1 MVSPSITLSPS
12 GHTNHFRNFIFN
24 KKYSTRDIGKY
35 RLLEAPQAHPG
46 AAKHLLG
53 DGEDY
58 FGGLQNR
65 FSRHMH
71 RFLGDQ
77 EEAPHAPQQSEGA
90 HIQLTRRY
98 GDHAQYQ
105 VLR

>member
-1 MVSPSITLSPS
+1 
-12 GHTNHFRNFIFN
+12 
-24 KKYSTRDIGKY
+24 
-35 RLLEAPQAHPG
+35 
-46 AAKHLLG
+46 LG

-65 FSRHMH
+65 FSRRMH

-77 EEAPHAPQQSEGA
+77 EEAPHQPQRSEGA

-98 GDHAQYQ
+98 GHNAWYQ
-105 VLR
+105 GLR